1 MAAGVPSGKGAGRER
16 GREKGVSGVVLVG
29 AWEMMEVRRV
39 GTVAGVTFSM
49 MVKAG
54 RRSTLV
60 GSE

>member
-1 MAAGVPSGKGAGRER
+1 
-16 GREKGVSGVVLVG
+16 
-29 AWEMMEVRRV
+29 MMEVRRV